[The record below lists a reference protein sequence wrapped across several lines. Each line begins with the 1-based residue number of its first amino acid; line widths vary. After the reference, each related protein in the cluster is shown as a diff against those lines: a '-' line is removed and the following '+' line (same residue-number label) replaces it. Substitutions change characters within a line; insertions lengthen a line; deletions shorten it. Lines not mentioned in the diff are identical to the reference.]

1 MTFSFTGILLIIY
14 IFFFFLLSYKWMES
28 IKKYQ
33 TALRIVWG
41 MLYTVC
47 FFSFEPILPEENGLR
62 EIFIYSALL
71 IPIVYG
77 IISSY
82 TSLSRY
88 SKYLDEGIYS
98 FSIFLIFLILMGMM
112 AVIWDYTHYSV
123 WDDLSFWKLSSLWIF
138 AHIPFFIS
146 SKNRKWFFHRFY
158 LFLVIIIFIWG
169 LFEYDLYE
177 SIIWM
182 SYGVFFIVYIVAILI
197 GKYIQI
203 HLERK

>member
-1 MTFSFTGILLIIY
+1 MSFSFPDIFVIISI
-14 IFFFFLLSYKWMES
+14 IFFFAISYQWMT
-28 IKKYQ
+28 ILKKYQ
-33 TALRIVWG
+33 TILRIVWG
-41 MLYTVC
+41 VFYFICSIWLIK
-47 FFSFEPILPEENGLR
+47 SPLENNLLWF
-62 EIFIYSALL
+62 IFIYGSFW
-71 IPIVYG
+71 IPIIYS
-77 IISSY
+77 ILFSY

-88 SKYLDEGIYS
+88 AKYMDEGIYS
-98 FSIFLIFLILMGMM
+98 LSVFLLLLLLMLIIGI
-112 AVIWDYTHYSV
+112 VGDYKYDST
-123 WDDLSFWKLSSLWIF
+123 WEDLYFWKLSSLWIL